1 MRFSLSA
8 GCDMYTFKATEE
20 FEKQFKRLDRSVQI
34 LIRKWLQKHLLHCE
48 DPRALGKGLT
58 GNLKNRWRYR
68 IANYRLLALIKDDEL
83 IILALEIEH
92 RSEVYQRR

>member
-8 GCDMYTFKATEE
+8 VCDMYTFKATEA

-34 LIRKWLQKHLLHCE
+34 LIRKWLQKHLFRCE